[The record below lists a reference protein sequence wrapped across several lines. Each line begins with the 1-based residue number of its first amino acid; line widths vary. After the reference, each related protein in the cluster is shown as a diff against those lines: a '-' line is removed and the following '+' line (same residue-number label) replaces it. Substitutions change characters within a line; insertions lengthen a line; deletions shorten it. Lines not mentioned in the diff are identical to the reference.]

1 MIRLTVIL
9 PCHNEADNIPICY
22 SRLTNTLSSAEISYE
37 CIFVDDG
44 STDRSLTVLQSLC
57 LQDSRIRY
65 ISLARN
71 FGHQQALR
79 AGLRLARGQAVVTMD
94 ADLQHPASLIPEL
107 LARWEEGYEIVNTRR
122 TDAAETGCFKR
133 LTSRCFYRALNFLTG
148 LHLQPGMADF
158 RLTDRKVTEVLCRCP
173 ENDLFLRGM
182 INWCGFRQTT
192 VPYQAENRYA
202 GRSQYTLKRMAALAL
217 DGITSFTVRPLRLAI
232 LLAAA
237 FVGLSGVEIG
247 YVCYVAFCT
256 ERSVSGWASLAILVT
271 VLGAATL
278 LMLGIIGEYVGRTF
292 MQVKQR
298 PPYIIRETNIN
309 ECKPP
314 QP

>member
-1 MIRLTVIL
+1 MVRLSVIL

-22 SRLTNTLSSAEISYE
+22 SRLTDILSSTGKTYE

-44 STDRSLTVLQSLC
+44 NTDHTLTVIKDLC
-57 LQDSRIRY
+57 RRDSRIRY
-65 ISLARN
+65 ISFSRN
-71 FGHQQALR
+71 FGHQKALR
-79 AGLRLARGQAVVTMD
+79 AGLNAARGRAAVTMD
-94 ADLQHPASLIPEL
+94 ADLQHPVSVIPEL

-122 TDAAETGCFKR
+122 TDAARTGLFKR
-133 LTSRCFYRALNFLTG
+133 LTSRLFYRTLNFLTG
-148 LHLQPGMADF
+148 MNLQKGAADF
-158 RLTDRKVTEVLCRCP
+158 RLTDRKVTDVLCRCP

-192 VPYQAENRYA
+192 VAYRAENRHA
-202 GRSQYTLKRMAALAL
+202 GQSRYTLSRMAALAL
-217 DGITSFTVRPLRLAI
+217 DGITSFTIRPLRLGV
-232 LLAAA
+232 L
-237 FVGLSGVEIG
+237 LSGLFVLLGGAEIG

-256 ERSVSGWASLAILVT
+256 DRSVSGWASLAILIT

-309 ECKPP
+309 DINPP
-314 QP
+314 TP

>member
-1 MIRLTVIL
+1 MLQLSVIL
-9 PCHNEADNIPICY
+9 PCHNEADNIPACY
-22 SRLTNTLSSAEISYE
+22 ARLTDILSPTTTAYE

-44 STDRSLTVLQSLC
+44 STDHTLKVIQSLC
-57 LQDSRIRY
+57 RKDSRIRY
-65 ISLARN
+65 ISFARN
-71 FGHQQALR
+71 FGHQKALR
-79 AGLRLARGQAVVTMD
+79 AGLSLARGQAAVTLD
-94 ADLQHPASLIPEL
+94 ADLQHPPSLIPEL

-122 TDAAETGCFKR
+122 TDAAETGCLKR
-133 LTSRCFYRALNFLTG
+133 LTSGLFYRTLNFLTG

-192 VPYQAENRYA
+192 VPYRAENRHA
-202 GRSQYTLKRMAALAL
+202 GQSQYTWARMTKLAL
-217 DGITSFTVRPLRLAI
+217 DGITSFTIRPLRLAI
-232 LLAAA
+232 LLAAGC
-237 FVGLSGVEIG
+237 VGLSGVEIG

-256 ERSVSGWASLAILVT
+256 ERSVSGWASLAILIT

-309 ECKPP
+309 EYPSP